1 MPKVQKLS
9 NKREKVIFIDKRE
22 RIVYKSL
29 KDIFPEEIIEH
40 QRKLNISYIR
50 IEENLCTL
58 EDIEKY
64 LKKEIK

>member
-1 MPKVQKLS
+1 M
-9 NKREKVIFIDKRE
+9 IFIDKRE